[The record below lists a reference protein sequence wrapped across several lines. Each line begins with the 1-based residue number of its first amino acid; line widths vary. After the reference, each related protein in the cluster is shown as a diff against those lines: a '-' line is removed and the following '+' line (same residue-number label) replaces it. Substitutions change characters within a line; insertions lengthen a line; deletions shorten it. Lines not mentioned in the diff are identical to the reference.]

1 MDILQDLC
9 NVMIECMAG
18 PFNQHFRLPVR
29 FSAAAEDWIFGL
41 YHDSL
46 HNPQTG
52 APRRWIYFAAFL
64 PAHRRGQLLAMYA
77 NPMYKDQLP
86 MLLTQACLLLH
97 DAIGRGAA
105 VRLFALV
112 PFDTGRTM
120 SLGLGQSGGIIF

>member
-9 NVMIECMAG
+9 NVTIECMAG

-29 FSAAAEDWIFGL
+29 FSAAADDWIFGL
-41 YHDSL
+41 HHDSL

-52 APRRWIYFAAFL
+52 APRRWIDFAAFL
-64 PAHRRGQLLAMYA
+64 PAHLRDQLLAMYA
-77 NPMYKDQLP
+77 NPMYSDQLP
-86 MLLTQACLLLH
+86 LLLSQAGLLLH
-97 DAIGRGAA
+97 DAIDRGAA

-120 SLGLGQSGGIIF
+120 SLGLG